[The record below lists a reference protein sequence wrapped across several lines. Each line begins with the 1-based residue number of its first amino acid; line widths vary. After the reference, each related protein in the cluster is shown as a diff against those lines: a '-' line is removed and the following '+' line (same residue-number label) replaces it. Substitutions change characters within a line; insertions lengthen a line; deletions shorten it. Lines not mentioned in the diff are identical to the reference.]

1 MDFVERVRYETE
13 QNNMI
18 SRGDYVIAGVSGGAD
33 SVCLLCVL
41 AGLRKGLFNGKPFL
55 SEGEALEG
63 EALFELSAVH
73 VNHGIRGAEA
83 KRDEEFVKK
92 LCAGFGIELHTVHAD
107 VPGIA
112 KEKHLSVEEAG
123 RIVRQEAFADIA
135 GRLAE
140 KGFNVKV
147 ALAHHMDDRAETVLH
162 NMMRGSALKGL
173 AGISP
178 VNELRDKYTIIR
190 PLLKVRRAEIEKWL
204 ASIGQGF
211 CTDSTNADDTYT
223 RNRLRN
229 VIIPMLEADVNSN
242 AVPNIIQAADFVRE
256 AEEYISKAAYEAFK
270 DCVSKVREQC
280 FFIDISKYNKNC
292 GIIQKYVVY
301 YVLAETAGRTKDICA
316 VHVGEVVSL
325 ADKKVGSTVNLPY
338 SVTARRS
345 YDGIYV
351 SCGEEKIPERMWY
364 SKRGWYIA
372 DKELIVEKLQQ
383 KNLSDLE
390 ENDYT
395 KCINYDKIKF
405 NLRLRTREEGDY
417 ISVYAD
423 GRTKKLKNYFIEQ
436 KIPVQYRDRVLLVA
450 DGSEIVWIVG
460 FRVSETYKITKTT
473 DNAVCLSINA
483 DDEF

>member
-41 AGLRKGLFNGKPFL
+41 AGLRKGLFNGKPSF
-55 SEGEALEG
+55 SEG

-92 LCAGFGIELHTVHAD
+92 LCAGFGIELHTIHAD

-112 KEKHLSVEEAG
+112 KAKHLSVEEAG
-123 RIVRQEAFADIA
+123 RIVRQEAFADLA
-135 GRLAE
+135 KRLAA

-204 ASIGQGF
+204 ASIGQDF

-242 AVPNIIQAADFVRE
+242 AVPNIVQAADFVRE
-256 AEEYISKAAYEAFK
+256 AEEYISKAAYGAYKE
-270 DCVSKVREQC
+270 CVHKVREQC
-280 FFIDISKYNKNC
+280 FCINISKYNKNC
-292 GIIQKYVVY
+292 GIIKKYVVY

-338 SVTARRS
+338 SITAKRG

-351 SCGEEKIPERMWY
+351 SCGEERISERMWY

-372 DKELIVEKLQQ
+372 DKELIIERLQQ

-405 NLRLRTREEGDY
+405 NLQLRTRKEGDY

-436 KIPVQYRDRVLLVA
+436 KIPAQYRDRVLLVA

-460 FRVSETYKITKTT
+460 FRVSESYKITRTT